1 MKNFMRHIKD
11 WAKAFLWAFIAAW
24 IVRSF
29 LIQGAFIPT
38 QSMERT
44 LFPGDFIFINKLS
57 YGARTPI
64 TPLAAPFMH
73 QYMPFS
79 NSIPAY
85 LDWISLPYLR
95 LPGFSEIK
103 RNDVIVFNYPLDVE
117 RPIDKRTFY
126 VKRCIGLPG
135 DTLQIIEKQL
145 IINGDTLPKNPEFQ
159 FVRKVKATAAL
170 QQEWLDSLGINEG
183 GLVSNMLDYEF
194 PLTDSLVNVF
204 EAHPSIHA
212 IQTKSEKSAD
222 YQAYI
227 FPHSRLYPFNNDFWG
242 PVVIPK
248 KDASI
253 QLNDSNIVLYERI
266 IRDYENNELRIT
278 GGNIYINGIQTS
290 SYTFKY
296 NYYFGMGDNRDFS
309 ADSRSWGFIPETHII
324 GKAWIT
330 FFSYKQENGGNHGIR
345 WNRVFKS
352 IE

>member
-1 MKNFMRHIKD
+1 MKNIMRHIKD

-24 IVRSF
+24 LVRSF

-38 QSMERT
+38 QSMEST

-64 TPLAAPFMH
+64 TPLAVPFMH
-73 QYMPFS
+73 QNMPFS

-85 LDWISLPYLR
+85 LDWISLPFLR
-95 LPGFSEIK
+95 LPGYSEVK

-135 DTLQIIEKQL
+135 DTLQIVEKKI
-145 IINGDTLPKNPEFQ
+145 IINGDTLPDNPEFQ

-170 QQEWLDSLGINEG
+170 KQEWLDSLGISEG

-194 PLTDSLVNVF
+194 PLSDSLVKILASN
-204 EAHPSIHA
+204 PSIHA
-212 IQTKSEKSAD
+212 IKTKSEKRD
-222 YQAYI
+222 EYHAYV
-227 FPHSRLYPFNNDFWG
+227 FPHSRLYPYNNDFWG

-248 KDASI
+248 KDAI
-253 QLNDSNIVLYERI
+253 IHLNDSNIVFYERI
-266 IRDYENNELRIT
+266 IRDYENNELRIA
-278 GGNIYINGIQTS
+278 GGNIYINGKQTS
-290 SYTFKY
+290 TYTFKY
-296 NYYFGMGDNRDFS
+296 NYFFGMGDNRDFS

-324 GKAWIT
+324 GKAWVT
-330 FFSYKQENGGNHGIR
+330 FFSFKQENGGNHGIR
-345 WNRVFKS
+345 WERVFKS

>member
-1 MKNFMRHIKD
+1 MKNLLRHIKE
-11 WAKAFLWAFIAAW
+11 WVKAFLYAFIAAW

-38 QSMERT
+38 QSMEKT
-44 LFPGDFIFINKLS
+44 LFPGDFIFISKLS

-64 TPLAAPFMH
+64 TPIAVPFMH

-95 LPGFSEIK
+95 LPGLSDIK

-135 DTLQIIEKQL
+135 DTLQIIEKK
-145 IINGDTLPKNPEFQ
+145 IVINGDTLPENTEFQ
-159 FVRKVKATAAL
+159 FVRKVKATKAL
-170 QQEWLDSLGINEG
+170 QQEWLDSLGITEG

-194 PLTDSLVNVF
+194 PLTDSLVKIF
-204 EAHPSIHA
+204 AAHPSVHA
-212 IQTKSEKSAD
+212 IQTKTEKEAD
-222 YQAYI
+222 YHAYI

-242 PVVIPK
+242 PVIIPK
-248 KDASI
+248 KDATI
-253 QLNDSNIVLYERI
+253 QLNDSNIVLFERI
-266 IRDYENNELRIT
+266 IRDYENNDLRIT
-278 GGNIYINGIQTS
+278 GGNIYINGIQKS
-290 SYTFKY
+290 NYTFKY

-309 ADSRSWGFIPETHII
+309 ADSRSWGFIPETHVI

-330 FFSYKQENGGNHGIR
+330 FFSYKQVNGGNHGIR
-345 WNRVFKS
+345 WDRVFKS